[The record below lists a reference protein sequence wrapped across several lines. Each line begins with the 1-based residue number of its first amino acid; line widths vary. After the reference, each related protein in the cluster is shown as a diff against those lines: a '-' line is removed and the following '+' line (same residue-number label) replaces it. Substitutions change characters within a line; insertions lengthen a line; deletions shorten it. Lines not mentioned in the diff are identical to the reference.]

1 MRIGYKR
8 LRNTTKKIKNIKQK
22 LESGDQKG
30 HKDFFQDY
38 ALKGGKVYRVTS
50 YGLRWVLPELA
61 KFQVARKMHDDSGHS
76 AKDKTFELVP
86 KNVTLHKKIR
96 PAMPVFVYKSGKPE
110 ETLHPI
116 PKIPKPFR
124 TVHIDHLGPFVK
136 TKAGNTLLLVV
147 VDAFTKA
154 VKPNSL

>member
-1 MRIGYKR
+1 MRHVDA
-8 LRNTTKKIKNIKQK
+8 LSRNPPVSEKQVCATVISDEDWFLAAQQHDKKIKNIKQN

-30 HKDFFQDY
+30 YKDLFQDY

-86 KNVTLHKKIR
+86 KNVTLHKKNT
-96 PAMPVFVYKSGKPE
+96 P
-110 ETLHPI
+110 
-116 PKIPKPFR
+116 
-124 TVHIDHLGPFVK
+124 
-136 TKAGNTLLLVV
+136 GNACFCL
-147 VDAFTKA
+147 
-154 VKPNSL
+154 